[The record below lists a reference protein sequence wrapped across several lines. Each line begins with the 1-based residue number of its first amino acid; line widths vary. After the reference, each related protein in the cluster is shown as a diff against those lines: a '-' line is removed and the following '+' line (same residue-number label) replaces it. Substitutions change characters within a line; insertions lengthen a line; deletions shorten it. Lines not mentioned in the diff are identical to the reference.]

1 LAAALRA
8 GLNGAAFTASANTGV
23 SDNDRADF
31 GDESRDLLT
40 IGSRHS
46 SHIIHVRTIGRV
58 R

>member
-8 GLNGAAFTASANTGV
+8 GLNGGVFTASANTGV
-23 SDNDRADF
+23 SGNDKADF
-31 GDESRDLLT
+31 GDKSRDLLT

-46 SHIIHVRTIGRV
+46 SHTIHVRTIGHV